1 MDNLTFRAWDDLN
14 KKWFMDS
21 PRGFSLT
28 GECVLF
34 GEWGHF
40 FDEFLFCK
48 NGKEPK
54 HLIIEQYTGKEIDG
68 VELFQGDIVE
78 YTQCLF
84 NTTSDKWPRKTK
96 EIKWDK
102 IRMAWNLFE
111 TGAGEIDIK
120 IIGNIHE
127 QKKGDE

>member
-1 MDNLTFRAWDDLN
+1 MTNLTFRAWDDLN

-48 NGKEPK
+48 NGKEPQ
-54 HLIIEQYTGKEIDG
+54 HLIIEQSTGRLVNG
-68 VELFQGDIVE
+68 VEMFVGDKVLVKGKKSVGE
-78 YTQCLF
+78 YETTVVFKDYCFCLED
-84 NTTSDKWPRKTK
+84 NRTYLVDNKSLVAVKAVT
-96 EIKWDK
+96 
-102 IRMAWNLFE
+102 
-111 TGAGEIDIK
+111 
-120 IIGNIHE
+120 GNIHE
-127 QKKGDE
+127 EPEL